1 MATPAGTVQ
10 MEKKSI
16 NSPDEIRTFDKGKV
30 ELTTFTNGTTIGR
43 ITLEPGWSWEKCVKP
58 IVKTNS
64 CEAPHTQYII
74 SGHIKVVMDDGSEEQ
89 FGPGDT
95 AVIPSGHNAWVVGD
109 EPVVAIDF
117 AGLKNYAK
125 EGGPRTPRL

>member
-30 ELTTFTNGTTIGR
+30 ELTTFINGTTIGR

-125 EGGPRTPRL
+125 EGGPR

>member
-1 MATPAGTVQ
+1 MATPAGAVQ
-10 MEKKSI
+10 MERKSI
-16 NSPDEIRTFDKGKV
+16 NSPDEVRTFHKGKL

-43 ITLEPGWSWEKCVKP
+43 ITLEPEWSWEKCVKP

-64 CEAPHTQYII
+64 CEAPHTQYMI
-74 SGHIKVVMDDGSEEQ
+74 SGSIKVVMDDGSEEQ

-117 AGLKNYAK
+117 TGLKNYAK
-125 EGGPRTPRL
+125 EGGPR

>member
-64 CEAPHTQYII
+64 CEAPHTQYMI

-125 EGGPRTPRL
+125 EGGPR